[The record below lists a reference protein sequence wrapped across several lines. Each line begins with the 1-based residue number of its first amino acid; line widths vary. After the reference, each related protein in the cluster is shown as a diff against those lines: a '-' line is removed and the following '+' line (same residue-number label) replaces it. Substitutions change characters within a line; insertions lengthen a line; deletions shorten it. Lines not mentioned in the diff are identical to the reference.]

1 MGPARRVQGDPN
13 RTKLVGIQRRLDAP
27 EQRPLLVAHVI
38 SQLLAESVE
47 GRRVNARIG
56 LEIADPPP
64 NIDVLDEHDEIRIA
78 TGYTID
84 GKPVSAV
91 PARAEAKAICGSY
104 LAWACG
110 PAVGAGEFAPCLRNF
125 GPIFVKILFESGLAE
140 LVDVATLR
148 GLAQAQP

>member
-1 MGPARRVQGDPN
+1 MGPARREQRDPN

-64 NIDVLDEHDEIRIA
+64 NIDVLDEHAHNIRIVS
-78 TGYTID
+78 TSVTREG
-84 GKPVSAV
+84 GK
-91 PARAEAKAICGSY
+91 E
-104 LAWACG
+104 
-110 PAVGAGEFAPCLRNF
+110 
-125 GPIFVKILFESGLAE
+125 
-140 LVDVATLR
+140 
-148 GLAQAQP
+148 